1 MKVHI
6 LQIPPEG
13 KHIEGEDPST
23 ILDLHEEH
31 MKPIGPV
38 RYALDVGLSGGGLF
52 ATGHLAVEMQ
62 AQCVACL
69 EHFQYPAEVKD
80 FACQIELTGS
90 ELVDLTDPVREDIL
104 LALPAHP
111 HCDWNGEK
119 VCPGAFHSLKETE
132 STEDDSADKPDVW
145 GPLDQLKLK

>member
-13 KHIEGEDPST
+13 AHVEGEDPNT
-23 ILDLHEEH
+23 ILDLHEENT
-31 MKPIGPV
+31 KPIGPV
-38 RYALDVGLSGGGLF
+38 RYSLNVGLSGGGLF
-52 ATGHLAVEMQ
+52 ATGEVGVDMRL
-62 AQCVACL
+62 QCVTCL
-69 EHFQYPAEVKD
+69 EHFTFPAEVKD
-80 FACQIELTGS
+80 FACQVELTGS
-90 ELVDLTDPVREDIL
+90 ESVDLTDPVREDIL

-119 VCPGAFHSLKETE
+119 VCPGAFHAETE
-132 STEDDSADKPDVW
+132 SLEDDSAEKPDVW